1 MKGTEA
7 KFGHPATFSTLR
19 INSKQ
24 KADTLWRCAAFI
36 EFVSIFLVI
45 GADAVTILMGHYS
58 GYRVSLYNSMVSCVA
73 GNEEA
78 SLIEMMVI
86 ALVFKTDNNLV
97 EPEATI
103 VFIQKDDG
111 FIVNNVGLAPHC
123 NKVFSCFL
131 FRSSKIYS
139 DETFS

>member
-1 MKGTEA
+1 
-7 KFGHPATFSTLR
+7 
-19 INSKQ
+19 
-24 KADTLWRCAAFI
+24 
-36 EFVSIFLVI
+36 
-45 GADAVTILMGHYS
+45 MGHYS
-58 GYRVSLYNSMVSCVA
+58 GYRITLYNSMMSCVA

-78 SLIEMMVI
+78 GLIEMMVI

-111 FIVNNVGLAPHC
+111 FIANNVGLAPHC